1 MLPPLTYGF
10 SPLPRYADEIS
21 VNDAVL
27 AAYLHSVLPAV
38 ADPGD
43 DHNYG
48 STVLCDVQAL
58 QTLSKRIHFGKFVA
72 EAKFRAQRAL
82 FEPLIAAGD
91 AAAVLAALTH
101 PDQEDAVAQRVARKA
116 GSFAASVREA
126 AAGGGEAAAAAEVA
140 CRLSPEAASRLWVDL
155 VMPLTKQVQVAYLLR
170 RLEATPAE
178 EGEGRFAEGQ
188 ARGRGP
194 LGGFI

>member
-48 STVLCDVQAL
+48 STVLCDV
-58 QTLSKRIHFGKFVA
+58 TLSWSWLLCNEKKL
-72 EAKFRAQRAL
+72 QRL
-82 FEPLIAAGD
+82 PY
-91 AAAVLAALTH
+91 T
-101 PDQEDAVAQRVARKA
+101 
-116 GSFAASVREA
+116 S
-126 AAGGGEAAAAAEVA
+126 
-140 CRLSPEAASRLWVDL
+140 C
-155 VMPLTKQVQVAYLLR
+155 LLR
-170 RLEATPAE
+170 T
-178 EGEGRFAEGQ
+178 
-188 ARGRGP
+188 
-194 LGGFI
+194 